1 MVVGDVA
8 TGTQVAVIGGG
19 PGGYAA
25 ALRAAQLGKD
35 VTLIEAEALGGV
47 CLHKGCIPSKALLS
61 AGEIYHSL
69 PGLAARGIEVTG
81 ATFDLPR
88 LQQWKD
94 DVVSRLAAGLN
105 QLCRS
110 QDIQIVQGRA
120 RFTGPRQLTVAGPA
134 GTETIS
140 FENAVIAT
148 GSLPKALP
156 GFAFDGK
163 AVLNAGAALRLQEA
177 PPRLLVIGGGYIGL
191 ELGTFFAS
199 VGSQV
204 TIVEVMDQL
213 LPGFDPELVA
223 VLPGS
228 LERLGVTTLLNA
240 RAEGWER
247 AGDGSLQVTV
257 VQEQGGEPQRQ
268 VVACDLILVA
278 VGRRPNH
285 DDLGLD
291 VAGVMVDENGFITVD
306 EQGRTSAQHIFAVG
320 DVTGEPM
327 LAHKAYQQGLAAAE
341 ALAGLPS
348 AFAPITIPAVVF
360 TQPELASAGMTEDEA
375 RRAGYEVRVGRFPFQ
390 ALGRA
395 VSTDAAVGFVKV
407 VADAAS
413 QGVLGVQMAGKDVS
427 TLISEAAL
435 ALEMGARLAD
445 LALTVH
451 PHPTMGEALME
462 AALAAMGQPLHMMGP
477 KTINP
482 DS

>member
-35 VTLIEAEALGGV
+35 VVLIEAEALGGV

-69 PGLAARGIEVTG
+69 PGLAARGINVAG
-81 ATFDLPR
+81 ASLDMAK

-94 DVVSRLAAGLN
+94 DVVNRLAAGLN

-110 QDIQIVQGRA
+110 RDVQIIQGRA
-120 RFTGPRQLTVAGPA
+120 RFTGPRQLAVSGP
-134 GTETIS
+134 GGNETIE
-140 FENAVIAT
+140 FEHAVIAT
-148 GSLPKALP
+148 GSLARGLP

-163 AVLNAGAALRLQEA
+163 AVLNAGAILRLKEI

-199 VGSQV
+199 VGSRV
-204 TIVEVMDQL
+204 TIVEAMDRL
-213 LPGFDPELVA
+213 LPGFDPELTA
-223 VLPGS
+223 TLTPS
-228 LERLGVTTLLNA
+228 LERLGITTLVKA

-247 AGDGSLQVTV
+247 ADDGSLQVAV
-257 VQEQGGEPQRQ
+257 FQEEGGERQRQ
-268 VVACDLILVA
+268 VVPCDLILVA
-278 VGRRPNH
+278 VGRRPDT

-291 VAGVMVDENGFITVD
+291 AAGVAVDDSGYITVD
-306 EQGRTSAQHIFAVG
+306 EQCRTSVDRIFAVG
-320 DVTGEPM
+320 DVTGEPL

-341 ALAGLPS
+341 AIAGLPA
-348 AFAPITIPAVVF
+348 AFAPTAIPAVVF
-360 TQPELASAGMTEDEA
+360 TQPELASVGMTEDEA
-375 RRAGYEVRVGRFPFQ
+375 RRAGYDVRVGRFPFQ

-395 VSTDAAVGFVKV
+395 VSTDAAAGFVKV

-413 QGVLGVQMAGKDVS
+413 QVVLGVQMAGKDVS

-435 ALEMGARLAD
+435 ALEMGARLED

-462 AALAAMGQPLHMMGP
+462 AALAAMGQPLHMMSP
-477 KTINP
+477 KTVTP